1 MRCELEWWDIN
12 QLKWYIGELK
22 WEISTEMRNINWN
35 EKYQLKLWE
44 IVNWNYE
51 KCQLKLWEMSTEMM
65 RQRSTET
72 NRWRLNWK
80 MRDVSTE

>member
-35 EKYQLKLWE
+35 YEKLSTE
-44 IVNWNYE
+44 IMRNVNWKYE
-51 KCQLKLWEMSTEMM
+51 KCQLKL
-65 RQRSTET
+65 QRSTET